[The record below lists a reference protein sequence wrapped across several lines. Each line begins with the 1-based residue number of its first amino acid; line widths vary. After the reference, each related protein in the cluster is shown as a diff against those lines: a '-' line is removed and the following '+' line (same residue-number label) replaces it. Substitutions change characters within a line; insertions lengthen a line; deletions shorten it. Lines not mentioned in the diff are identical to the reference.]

1 VGKFKDISTKKAKS
15 ITLKKP
21 VSNANKK
28 HKIFIIGD
36 SHVRGL
42 SDKVRN
48 DLDAFSVIGISK
60 PNADIDSTISPIN
73 FFLITYQK

>member
-1 VGKFKDISTKKAKS
+1 VES

-21 VSNANKK
+21 VSNANIK

-48 DLDAFSVIGISK
+48 DLDDAFSVIGISK
-60 PNADIDSTISPIN
+60 PNGDIDGIMSPII